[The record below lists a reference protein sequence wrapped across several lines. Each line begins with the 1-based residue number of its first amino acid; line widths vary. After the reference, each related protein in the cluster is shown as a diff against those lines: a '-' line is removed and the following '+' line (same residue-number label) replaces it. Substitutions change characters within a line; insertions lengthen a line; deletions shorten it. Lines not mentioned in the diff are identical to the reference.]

1 MKKKNGFTLI
11 ELLIVVAIIGI
22 LAAIAVPNFLNAQMR
37 ARLARV
43 QADLRSISTGLE
55 MYSMDYGT
63 YPTDAGRGYIG
74 YTNPDGLRT
83 GWIPITT
90 PIAYINGSSLI
101 DPFKAKYVE
110 VDGTD
115 RQFGD
120 ALYEMGAGNYN
131 PDKFNNFPF
140 VTWILLSIGPDSTL
154 GREHADDTSLMANY
168 PFSDAMFRFDATN
181 GLTSNGD
188 IQVFKEGQPAS
199 TVQNVDGRP
208 WPHS

>member
-1 MKKKNGFTLI
+1 MKQIEGFTLI

-22 LAAIAVPNFLNAQMR
+22 LAAIAVPNFINAQMR

-55 MYSMDYGT
+55 MYQLDNGT
-63 YPTDAGRGYIG
+63 YPTDGGRGYIG
-74 YTNPDGLRT
+74 YTNPTGLRT
-83 GWIPITT
+83 GWISMTT
-90 PIAYINGSSLI
+90 PVAYITGGNLI
-101 DPFKAKYVE
+101 DPYKAKYVE

-115 RQFGD
+115 RQFGN
-120 ALYEMGAGNYN
+120 ALYELGAGNYN
-131 PDKFNNFPF
+131 ADSYNDFPF
-140 VTWILLSIGPDSTL
+140 TTWILLSIGPDSTL

-188 IQVFKEGQPAS
+188 VQMFKEGQPAS
-199 TVQNVDGRP
+199 TVKNVDGAP
-208 WPHS
+208 WPHG